1 MAKSHLCTDVIEALT
16 LGTGGKNM
24 YIYLINTAVQTVEP
38 LIKRGLSFVWLKKFV
53 PHKRDSG
60 CSSPWEI
67 THGRW
72 VRNKGSPVYQV

>member
-1 MAKSHLCTDVIEALT
+1 
-16 LGTGGKNM
+16 M

-53 PHKRDSG
+53 PHEKDSG

-72 VRNKGSPVYQV
+72 VKNKGESCLPGLIGFIVKSPVDKCCASQAAK